1 MQNQLD
7 KGKAMTQYPQDQ
19 PSQQPEQP
27 SYGQQPGEPM
37 PSYGTQPG
45 EPMPPYGQQAP
56 QYYGAQPSFQPVP
69 MSPADQRTWAIAAHL
84 SPFVAAFIALSFMGP
99 LILYL
104 VLKDR
109 GPFIRHHAAE
119 ALNFQLTMWIGLL
132 VSFPL
137 MFVGIGFLT
146 AAAIALAML
155 VCQILGAVA
164 ASEGRE
170 YRYPFTIRFVS

>member
-1 MQNQLD
+1 
-7 KGKAMTQYPQDQ
+7 MTEYPQDQ
-19 PSQQPEQP
+19 PSQQPEP
-27 SYGQQPGEPM
+27 PPYGQQPGEPM
-37 PSYGTQPG
+37 P
-45 EPMPPYGQQAP
+45 PYSQQAP
-56 QYYGAQPSFQPVP
+56 QHYGAQPSFQPVP

-84 SPFVAAFIALSFMGP
+84 SPFVAAFVALSFLGP
-99 LILYL
+99 LIIYV

-109 GPFIRHHAAE
+109 GPFVRHHAAE

-132 VSFPL
+132 ISVPL
-137 MFVGIGFLT
+137 VLVFFLGLFT
-146 AAAIALAML
+146 AAAIGLAML